1 MKIYLLTLI
10 LFITPIIISQTISD
24 DFNTV
29 NGIGDY
35 IVTPSTNTGSHSGE
49 LCYNLVGG
57 YSNNT
62 YYEAISPVYDFS
74 GWEEVQVQFRVA
86 SSLRNNDVFA
96 IYYLDDV
103 DNNWYGWNLSNLNG
117 IYIVTIPVTAS
128 RISFD
133 LNTNPGTGNTSGR
146 YAHVDWIEITNNI
159 ALPITL
165 VSFTGEVMDRYNLL
179 QWTTLSEQNN
189 DYFTLYQSYD
199 GIEWTW
205 LDETP
210 GQGNS
215 SVEYDYTWRDFNWQ
229 DTTYYKLTQTDYD
242 GKLTE
247 LGIILLKRKTDKV
260 IKVYNIIGQEL
271 DWCTNC
277 VVLELMESGRVRKR
291 YKTE

>member
-1 MKIYLLTLI
+1 MKPPFVILSLLLNTL
-10 LFITPIIISQTISD
+10 LYGQTIRD

-29 NGIGDY
+29 NGLGDY
-35 IVTPSTNTGSHSGE
+35 QITPSTNTGSHSGE
-49 LCYNLVGG
+49 MCYNLTGG
-57 YSNNT
+57 YSNNV
-62 YYEAISPVYDFS
+62 YYEAISPIYDFS
-74 GWEEVQVQFRVA
+74 SWEEVQVQFKVV
-86 SSLRNNDVFA
+86 SSLRTNDIFA

-117 IYIVTIPVTAS
+117 TYTVTIPVTAS

-146 YAHVDWIEITNNI
+146 YAHVDWVEITNNI

-199 GIEWTW
+199 GVEWTW

-215 SVEYDYTWRDFNWQ
+215 SIKYDYTWRDFNWQ

-242 GKLTE
+242 GKSTE
-247 LGIILLKRKTDKV
+247 LGIVLLKRKTDRV
-260 IKVYNIIGQEL
+260 IKVYNIIGQEM